1 MIVQILANLQQEGYL
16 DKARHPTIAPFFAGA
31 NVAFRRRALEQIG
44 GYDPGCVTGEDCDVC
59 ARLLTAGWELYL
71 RRDAVVQHRNPTRI
85 RDLVRRW
92 FGYGR
97 YHPYV
102 FAKHNDRAV
111 ECYVRF
117 PAPGGGRYACLFYR
131 PAPFAVVV
139 FLTNFLFLQLSLLAT
154 ALFWLAGFTGLAWA
168 GAALSLALLAAYVWP
183 DVRRHGPGLGTAFAA
198 LRYCA
203 DTALFVGALI
213 GGFIQRMLYLS
224 ATVD

>member
-31 NVAFRRRALEQIG
+31 NVAFRRRALEEIG

-71 RRDAVVQHRNPTRI
+71 RRGAVVQHKNPSRI
-85 RDLVRRW
+85 RDLIRRW

-102 FAKHNDRAV
+102 FAKHNERAL
-111 ECYVRF
+111 ECHVRF

-131 PAPFAVVV
+131 PFPFAVVV
-139 FLTNFLFLQLSLLAT
+139 FLTNFLFLHLALLGT
-154 ALFWLAGFTGLAWA
+154 ALLWLAGLSVLAWVGLALTA
-168 GAALSLALLAAYVWP
+168 TLLAAYVWP
-183 DVRRHGPGLGTAFAA
+183 DVRRHGLALGGAFAG
-198 LRYCA
+198 LRYLA
-203 DTALFVGALI
+203 DMALFLGALL
-213 GGFIQRMLYLS
+213 GGFSQRMLYLS

>member
-1 MIVQILANLQQEGYL
+1 MIVQILANLHQEGYL
-16 DKARHPTIAPFFAGA
+16 DRARHPTIAPFFAGA
-31 NVAFRRRALEQIG
+31 NVAFRRTALERIG

-71 RRDAVVQHRNPTRI
+71 RRGAVVQHRNPSRI
-85 RDLVRRW
+85 RDLTRRW

-117 PAPGGGRYACLFYR
+117 PAPGGTRYTCLFYR
-131 PAPFAVVV
+131 PFPFAVVI
-139 FLTNFLFLQLSLLAT
+139 FLTKFLFLHLSLAGT
-154 ALFWLAGFTGLAWA
+154 ALMWLAGLTGPAWA
-168 GAALSLALLAAYVWP
+168 GLALSLGLLAAYVWP
-183 DVRRHGPGLGTAFAA
+183 DVRRHGPALGTAYAA

-213 GGFIQRMLYLS
+213 GGFSQRMLYLS